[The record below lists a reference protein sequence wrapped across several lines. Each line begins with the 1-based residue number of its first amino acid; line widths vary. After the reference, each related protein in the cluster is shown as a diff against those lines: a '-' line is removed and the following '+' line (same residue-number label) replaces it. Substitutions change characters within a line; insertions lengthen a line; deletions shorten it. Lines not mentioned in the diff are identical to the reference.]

1 MDRDAALLLLES
13 EHTFPSDHRFHVIV
27 RAEEP
32 HVEEVVTSI
41 AGLLALPHLDGR
53 VVRVPSNQ
61 GTYVSLRMSL
71 PCESASVVLD
81 VYAHLSKHPR
91 VIRHF

>member
-13 EHTFPSDHRFHVIV
+13 GHTFPSDHRFHVIV

-32 HVEEVVTSI
+32 HVEEVTTSI
-41 AGLLALPHLDGR
+41 AGLLALPHLDDR
-53 VVRVPSNQ
+53 IVRVPSPQ

-71 PCESASVVLD
+71 PCESAAVVLD
-81 VYAHLSKHPR
+81 IYAHLSKHPL